1 VSEENE
7 NMADVFIGGDD
18 TPDYTDEEL
27 TLPEKTFSDDQPA
40 DKSGEDGGGDSH
52 DESTDENKDQP
63 ADDTDKSDDDKP
75 KDEADPAPAEET
87 GEGEEAEPEATAK
100 KPITIPK
107 ERLDRE
113 LNRNRNLQKQLD
125 EMKAQLEQ
133 QQAAPEKQEQS
144 TAPATEVPDAQ
155 EMAQALLDGD
165 GEKFSRLYQQ
175 SMQAVAN
182 NAREQALAQAKEVAP
197 SVYSEQQRQERFNQA
212 AAEVEETYS
221 FLKEG
226 EEGFDGELVDTINT
240 FTNRYISAGYEPD
253 DALRAATDKVLRI
266 EKPELFVEKPAG
278 EPEKQQ
284 KVREQRMNI
293 DKKIAAAE
301 AQGPAV
307 EKGQI
312 ESPPPLDFANMSE
325 AEFDQL
331 TDKQLDEYFEYERKQ
346 KGL

>member
-1 VSEENE
+1 MGVENE
-7 NMADVFIGGDD
+7 ELHADVFVGADD
-18 TPDYTDEEL
+18 TPEYTDEEL
-27 TLPEKTFSDDQPA
+27 TLPEKTFSDDEPA
-40 DKSGEDGGGDSH
+40 DESGNDGGGDSH
-52 DESTDENKDQP
+52 EEPAGSEETGDKP
-63 ADDTDKSDDDKP
+63 ADDKP
-75 KDEADPAPAEET
+75 EDEADPTPAEEA
-87 GEGEEAEPEATAK
+87 GESEEAEPEAAPK

-133 QQAAPEKQEQS
+133 QQATPEKQATPE
-144 TAPATEVPDAQ
+144 APQLDIPDPKAMMDAF
-155 EMAQALLDGD
+155 MAGDGD
-165 GEKFSRLYQQ
+165 KFNEMYTK
-175 SMQAVAN
+175 SMQAVAAA
-182 NAREQALAQAKEVAP
+182 ARDQALAQTKEAAP
-197 SVYSEQQRQERFNQA
+197 SVYTEQQRQQRFQQA
-212 AAEVEETYS
+212 AAEVEDAYP

-226 EEGFDGELVDTINT
+226 EDGFDADLVDTVNT
-240 FTNRYISAGYEPD
+240 FTDRYIQSGYEPD

-266 EKPELFVEKPAG
+266 EKPELFVEKPAPQ
-278 EPEKQQ
+278 PEKQQ
-284 KVREQRMNI
+284 QVREQRMNI

-325 AEFDQL
+325 DEFDQL
-331 TDKQLDEYFEYERKQ
+331 SDKQLDDYFAWSRKQ

>member
-1 VSEENE
+1 
-7 NMADVFIGGDD
+7 M
-18 TPDYTDEEL
+18 
-27 TLPEKTFSDDQPA
+27 
-40 DKSGEDGGGDSH
+40 
-52 DESTDENKDQP
+52 
-63 ADDTDKSDDDKP
+63 
-75 KDEADPAPAEET
+75 
-87 GEGEEAEPEATAK
+87 
-100 KPITIPK
+100 
-107 ERLDRE
+107 
-113 LNRNRNLQKQLD
+113 
-125 EMKAQLEQ
+125 
-133 QQAAPEKQEQS
+133 
-144 TAPATEVPDAQ
+144 
-155 EMAQALLDGD
+155 
-165 GEKFSRLYQQ
+165 
-175 SMQAVAN
+175 
-182 NAREQALAQAKEVAP
+182 EQAKQAAP

-331 TDKQLDEYFEYERKQ
+331 TDKQLNEYFEYERKQ